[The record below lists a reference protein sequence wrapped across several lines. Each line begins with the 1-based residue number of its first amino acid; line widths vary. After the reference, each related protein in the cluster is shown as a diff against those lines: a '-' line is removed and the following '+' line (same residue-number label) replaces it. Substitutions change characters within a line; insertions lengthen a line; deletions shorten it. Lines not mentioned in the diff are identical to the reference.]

1 MTNAS
6 RTKKHFFKGSLKGYR
21 VNGFLNIVQKGS
33 KSDEEKSITYHVLFC
48 YKKLHLTFEFSIENC
63 QYMVYDL

>member
-48 YKKLHLTFEFSIENC
+48 YKNC
-63 QYMVYDL
+63 I